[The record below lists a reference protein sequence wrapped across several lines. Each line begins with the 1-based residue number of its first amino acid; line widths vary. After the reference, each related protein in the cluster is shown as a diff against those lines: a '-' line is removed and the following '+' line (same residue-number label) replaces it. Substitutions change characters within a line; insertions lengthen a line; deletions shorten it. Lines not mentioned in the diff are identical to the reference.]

1 MTKPFSILS
10 IISKNNAL
18 KRLHYCQIILH
29 NERTIFMDHL
39 NYFVNDK
46 FKTLLLMHQ
55 RTVSDG
61 MVYITQQEVAD
72 ELGVSRIK
80 INGIFRELEENNY
93 ILSDSMHRG
102 RYLIRQ
108 DGIEAIRLLGQ
119 ATTI

>member
-1 MTKPFSILS
+1 
-10 IISKNNAL
+10 
-18 KRLHYCQIILH
+18 
-29 NERTIFMDHL
+29 MDHL

-102 RYLIRQ
+102 RYLSRQ